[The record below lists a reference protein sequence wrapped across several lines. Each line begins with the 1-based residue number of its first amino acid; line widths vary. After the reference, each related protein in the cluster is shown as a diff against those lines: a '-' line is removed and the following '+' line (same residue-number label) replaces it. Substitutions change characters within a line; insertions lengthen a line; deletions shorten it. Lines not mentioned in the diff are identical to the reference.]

1 MYHNL
6 NLNLKEASYT
16 MGTSIEL
23 DSFQISL
30 QNWFIENGYSIFRKK
45 ERGMIA
51 FSFRGDR
58 PKRRYLQFL
67 NFR

>member
-1 MYHNL
+1 
-6 NLNLKEASYT
+6 

-30 QNWFIENGYSIFRKK
+30 RNWFIENGYLIFRKK
-45 ERGMIA
+45 ERGMIT

-58 PKRRYLQFL
+58 RKRRCQQFL

>member
-1 MYHNL
+1 
-6 NLNLKEASYT
+6 

-30 QNWFIENGYSIFRKK
+30 QNWFIENGYLIFRKK

-51 FSFRGDR
+51 LIS
-58 PKRRYLQFL
+58 
-67 NFR
+67 

>member
-1 MYHNL
+1 
-6 NLNLKEASYT
+6 

-30 QNWFIENGYSIFRKK
+30 QNWFIEYDYSIFRKK

-58 PKRRYLQFL
+58 PKRRYQQFL

>member
-1 MYHNL
+1 MCHNL

-30 QNWFIENGYSIFRKK
+30 QNWFIENDYSIFRKK

-58 PKRRYLQFL
+58 PKRRYQQFL

>member
-1 MYHNL
+1 
-6 NLNLKEASYT
+6 
-16 MGTSIEL
+16 MGISIEL

-30 QNWFIENGYSIFRKK
+30 QNWFIENGYLIFRKK

-58 PKRRYLQFL
+58 PKRRCQQFL